1 MKTSIILLLLGSI
14 NQHATAI
21 KLKQIDGQ
29 ELIQLDSQIVISRG
43 DEQWEEAVQKDFKD
57 EEKYWQNLAES
68 KKKKKEKV

>member
-21 KLKQIDGQ
+21 KLNQIDGQ

-43 DEQWEEAVQKDFKD
+43 DDQWEEAVQKDFKD